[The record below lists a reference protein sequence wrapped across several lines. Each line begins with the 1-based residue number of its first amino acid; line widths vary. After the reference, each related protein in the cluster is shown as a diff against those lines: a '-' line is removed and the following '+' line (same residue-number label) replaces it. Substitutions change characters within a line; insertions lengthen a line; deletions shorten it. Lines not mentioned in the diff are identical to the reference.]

1 MKTSMNIAAPHTTSS
16 GPRCLSGGIV
26 IPRTRR
32 EPCTSICRVSRRY
45 AARKMM
51 IAILP
56 NSAGWN
62 ATGPSF
68 TPR

>member
-1 MKTSMNIAAPHTTSS
+1 MNTSISIAAPHTTSS
-16 GPRCLSGGIV
+16 GPRCLIGGNV
-26 IPRTRR
+26 IPSTRR

-51 IAILP
+51 IAIFP
-56 NSAGWN
+56 NSAGWK
-62 ATGPSF
+62 AIGPSL